1 MNSLVGVSM
10 LRIRAARVAFA
21 LLLMFICTSCGET
34 YRPVAFPIIPTPPN
48 PGTFHFIL
56 ALSGN
61 GMNASDTVQ
70 PPTPG
75 STIRYDTS
83 GDTVVGIID
92 TGAGPV
98 HAAVLPSG
106 AAWYAANSLEDTITV
121 STTSASSTRTTI
133 ALPDTPGD
141 PTAIPPVAP
150 ILALPV
156 FVHTTE
162 NSKVYVANYNY
173 GTVSV
178 INASTNVVI
187 ANVGVDPLAAIP
199 NLAAH
204 PVALAELPNGQKVY
218 SANQGNGSVTVINTV
233 DDSVGI
239 VLNTVGSSPVSAAAR
254 SDSQR
259 VYVLDRSSGNISVI
273 DPTTT
278 PDTVI
283 GTVPTAAGADYML
296 YDSKRNRLY
305 VMSSGDNALWAFDA
319 VASVPTPLFSAP
331 LNMVPPAQSTNHPCS
346 TAVSPTPVSLVAL
359 PDGSRVYVAS
369 YQKDT
374 AGGNICSEVSV
385 FTSAN
390 YTAGNVISLG
400 SAPIVTDTAHY
411 PMGCETARPN
421 PAGPPMGSRIS
432 ITSSADN
439 KPTTRVYVADCDQG
453 NTSII
458 TTVAINSPGEV
469 FQPDNLITQ
478 INAPLSAF
486 PPPSP
491 PLSVDGIC
499 PNNGQPPVDGVCPQP
514 PPPPQNPL
522 FIVAGP

>member
-1 MNSLVGVSM
+1 MVRM
-10 LRIRAARVAFA
+10 RAARVAFA
-21 LLLMFICTSCGET
+21 LFLLLICLSCGET
-34 YRPVAFPIIPTPPN
+34 YRPVAFPIIPNPPN

-61 GMNASDTVQ
+61 GMNASDMIQ

-83 GDTVVGIID
+83 GDSVVGVVD
-92 TGAGPV
+92 AGAGPV
-98 HAAVLPSG
+98 HAAVLPNGS
-106 AAWYAANSLEDTITV
+106 AWYAANSLEDTITV

-141 PTAIPPVAP
+141 PSATPPVAP
-150 ILALPV
+150 VFALPV

-162 NSKVYVANYNY
+162 NGKVYVANYNY

-178 INASTNVVI
+178 INTSTNLVV
-187 ANVGVDPLAAIP
+187 ANVGVDPLAPVP

-218 SANQGNGSVTVINTV
+218 SVNQGSGSVTSMNTI
-233 DDSVGI
+233 DDSVGT
-239 VLNTVGSSPVSAAAR
+239 VLSGVGSSPLSAAAR

-259 VYVLDRSSGNISVI
+259 VYVLDSSSGNISVI

-278 PDTVI
+278 PDTLI
-283 GTVPTAAGADYML
+283 GSVSTAAGADFML
-296 YDSKRNRLY
+296 YDGQRNRLY
-305 VMSSGDNALWAFDA
+305 VLSSGGNALWAFDA
-319 VASVPTPLFSAP
+319 APSVPTPLLAAPVSMVAP
-331 LNMVPPAQSTNHPCS
+331 LESSDHPCAA
-346 TAVSPTPVSLVAL
+346 TVAPTPVSLVAL

-369 YQKDT
+369 FQKDT
-374 AGGNICSEVSV
+374 AGGNVCSQISV
-385 FTSAN
+385 FSSTN
-390 YTAGNVISLG
+390 YAPGNVISLG
-400 SAPIVTDTAHY
+400 SASVVADPAHY
-411 PMGCETARPN
+411 PMGCDAARPN
-421 PAGPPMGSRIS
+421 AAGPPMGRRLS

-439 KPTTRVYVADCDQG
+439 KPTTRVYVANCDQG
-453 NTSII
+453 NTSIL
-458 TTVAINSPGEV
+458 TTVAINSVGEV
-469 FQPDNLITQ
+469 FPPDSLITR

-486 PPPSP
+486 PAPNP
-491 PLSVDGIC
+491 PLPVNGIC
-499 PNNGQPPVDGVCPQP
+499 PNTGEPPLNGVCPQP